1 MSATSLAP
9 NVEAIRRERISST
22 LDTIIKDLTGIDAAQ
37 LEPGTTF
44 LEMGADSLSL
54 LQASQA
60 IQDKFGVTIPFRL
73 LMEELDTVES
83 LAAHLDAELPPEESR
98 PMAAE
103 PPPPPPQEVAAPRQL
118 AALPAPPPPRAPFAA
133 APEQTFEEAATPANL
148 QGVERILQQQLQL
161 MAQQLEL
168 LRNDYSGAEPEAAH
182 AFPTAPAPA
191 FSPAPAPPDGRNGQ
205 PEGGQRRA
213 APAEIS
219 EEGEISPGGDA
230 AAPVRAGTDPVT
242 NEVIHPVIDPEP
254 FVAYKPIEKKKA
266 PGGLTQQQQQHLEAL
281 IERVVQRTAGS
292 KRVTQHYRFPL
303 ADSSAT
309 AGFRFLWKEMCYP
322 LVIERAVGS
331 RVWDVDGNEYVD
343 VTMGFGALLFGHSPP
358 FVINSLQEQLSRGLQ
373 NSWKSEIAGK
383 VAELLCE
390 VTGTERVALCNSG
403 TEAVMSALRL
413 ARTVTGRTGVAIFAG
428 SFHGTF
434 DGVLIRGEKR
444 PDGTLRAVP
453 MAPGIPQHMIENV
466 LVLAHSDPQSL
477 VILKEH
483 VHELAAVLVEPS
495 PSRRP
500 DVQSKEFLQELRQI
514 TTEGGAALIFDE
526 VIIGFRMHPGGGQAL
541 FDVRADIV
549 TYGKALGSGMPIGAV
564 AGKAKYLDAIDG
576 GMWNFGDA
584 SFPRV
589 GTTYYAG
596 TFFKHPL
603 VMSAVWAVLNHL
615 KEQGPQLQERLG
627 ARTTQFVEEVNAYF
641 DEQRMPMQV
650 MSFGSLFR
658 FYFSKDWKHSELFF
672 YELLARGV
680 WVSETRV
687 CFFSTAFTEEDF
699 RHVSRAIR
707 ESADALREGGFMPPP
722 EPSAPGD
729 EKNADR
735 RPGEPAGGSVEGAAV
750 AETLS
755 ARAGGAEVASGLR
768 RVPTTESQKGL
779 WVLSQ
784 LSDETSSAYN
794 EAINLRLTGP
804 LNVGAMG
811 RAIQKVVNRHEALRT
826 SFSAD
831 GEEQQIAAAL
841 ALDIPLIDFSET
853 AEGEREGRVL
863 EWLEREI
870 GRPFDM
876 SKGPLIRVRLARLA
890 EQEHL
895 LSIIIHHIVTDG
907 WSFDHVLGEIKA
919 LYSAEC
925 LNTPCDLPEPMQFSE
940 YMRAQAGRQE
950 NGDTAYDEAYW
961 LTQFAAAPPVLN
973 LPTDRPRPAL
983 QTFNGALLRR
993 VIGAPLPQE
1002 LKAVGAKRGCT
1013 LFVLLLSGF
1022 QLLLH
1027 QLTGQNDVVA
1037 GSHSAGQTTVG
1048 GPSLVGFC
1056 INMLPMRSQIEGTL
1070 TFPEYLKLVRKTAFD
1085 ALEHQSYPISR
1096 LIKKLKLVRDPGRP
1110 PLVSVVFNMDR
1121 MIGLDNSAA
1130 GEGLAGLK
1138 VEQVANPSVH
1148 ARFDFLWNMVDAG
1161 DELILDCTYNTDL
1174 FDASTIEKWMESY
1187 ETLLRTIAAQPEA
1200 RLDALLGTLDEA
1212 AAQSHVS
1219 ELQQLE
1225 DVRQEKFK
1233 KLRRKMQHAS

>member
-1 MSATSLAP
+1 MSAISLAP
-9 NVEAIRRERISST
+9 QLEETRRERISST
-22 LDTIIKDLTGIDAAQ
+22 LDTIVKDLIGIDTAQ
-37 LEPGTTF
+37 LESGTTF
-44 LEMGADSLSL
+44 LEMGVDSLSL

-73 LMEELDTVES
+73 LMEELDTVEA
-83 LAAHLDAELPPEESR
+83 LAAHLDAELPPEETR
-98 PMAAE
+98 PKAAE
-103 PPPPPPQEVAAPRQL
+103 PFPPPPELAAPRPLSVQ
-118 AALPAPPPPRAPFAA
+118 PAPAPRAPSSA
-133 APEQTFEEAATPANL
+133 APQPAVDESVAPADL
-148 QGVERILQQQLQL
+148 QGVERILQQQIQL

-168 LRNDYSGAEPEAAH
+168 LRNDYAGAASAAAPHASEASPAIS
-182 AFPTAPAPA
+182 AAPAPD
-191 FSPAPAPPDGRNGQ
+191 FSHTLPAYAPASPTPSNGQ
-205 PEGGQRRA
+205 PKVGHRQTPPVES
-213 APAEIS
+213 P
-219 EEGEISPGGDA
+219 EEGVVSPGGDG
-230 AAPVRAGTDPVT
+230 AAPVRPGTDSVT

-254 FVAYKPIEKKKA
+254 FVAYKAIEKKKA
-266 PGGLTQQQQQHLEAL
+266 RGGLTPPQQQHLEDL
-281 IERVVQRTAGS
+281 IERVTRRTAGS
-292 KRVTQHYRFPL
+292 KRVTQRYRFPL

-322 LVIERAVGS
+322 LVVERADGS

-343 VTMGFGALLFGHSPP
+343 VTMGFGSLLFGHSPP
-358 FVINSLQEQLSRGLQ
+358 FVVGALQEQLGRGLQ
-373 NSWKSEIAGK
+373 NSWKTEVAGK

-390 VTGTERVALCNSG
+390 LTGTERVALCNSG

-413 ARTVTGRTGVAIFAG
+413 ARVVTGRTRIAVFAG

-434 DGVLIRGEKR
+434 DGVLVRGEKN

-477 VILKEH
+477 VTLKEH
-483 VHELAAVLVEPS
+483 MHELAAVLVEPS

-500 DVQSKEFLQELRQI
+500 DVQSKEFLQELRRI

-549 TYGKALGSGMPIGAV
+549 CYGKALGSGTPIGAV
-564 AGKAKYLDAIDG
+564 AGKARYLDAIDG

-603 VMSAVWAVLNHL
+603 VMSAVLAVLTHL

-627 ARTTQFVEEVNAYF
+627 ARTTRFVAEVNAYF
-641 DEQRMPMQV
+641 DERGMPMQV
-650 MSFGSLFR
+650 MNFGSLFR
-658 FYFSKDWKHSELFF
+658 FYFSTEWKHSELFF

-722 EPSAPGD
+722 DPPAPDD
-729 EKNADR
+729 EKGATLQSAVA
-735 RPGEPAGGSVEGAAV
+735 GETHAARDDGAGAA
-750 AETLS
+750 
-755 ARAGGAEVASGLR
+755 SGVR
-768 RVPTTESQKGL
+768 RVPTTEAQKGL

-794 EAINLRLTGP
+794 EAINLRMTGT
-804 LNVGAMG
+804 LNVGALG
-811 RAIQKVVNRHEALRT
+811 RAIQQVVNRHEALRT

-841 ALDIPLIDFSET
+841 ALEIPLVDFSE
-853 AEGEREGRVL
+853 AAADERQGRVS
-863 EWLEREI
+863 EWLGREVA
-870 GRPFDM
+870 RPFDM
-876 SKGPLIRVRLARLA
+876 SNGPLMRVRLARLGG
-890 EQEHL
+890 QEHL
-895 LSIIIHHIVTDG
+895 LAIIIHHIVTDG

-925 LNTPCDLPEPMQFSE
+925 LNAPCELPEPMQFSE
-940 YMRAQAGRQE
+940 YARAQARRQE
-950 NGDTAYDEAYW
+950 DGEAAYDEAYW
-961 LTQFAAAPPVLN
+961 LTQFAAAPPLLN
-973 LPTDRPRPAL
+973 LPTDRARPAL
-983 QTFNGALLRR
+983 QTFNGARLRR
-993 VIGAPLPQE
+993 VIGAPLPRE
-1002 LKAVGAKRGCT
+1002 LKAAGAKRGCT
-1013 LFVLLLSGF
+1013 LYVTLLSGF

-1027 QLTGQNDVVA
+1027 QLTGQSDVVA

-1056 INMLPMRSQIEGTL
+1056 INMLPMRSQIDGGL

-1121 MIGLDNSAA
+1121 MIGLDNGAA
-1130 GEGLAGLK
+1130 GEGLAGLEI
-1138 VEQVANPSVH
+1138 EQVESPSVR

-1174 FDASTIEKWMESY
+1174 FDAATVEGWMESY
-1187 ETLLRTIAAQPEA
+1187 ETLLRTVAARPEI
-1200 RLDALLGTLDEA
+1200 RLDALLGALGEA
-1212 AAQSHVS
+1212 AALSHVS
-1219 ELQQLE
+1219 ELRELE
-1225 DVRQEKFK
+1225 DARQEKFK
-1233 KLRRKMQHAS
+1233 TLRRRSQSAS